1 MPIVIALVGMPG
13 AQKSKIGKK
22 IVEKDTYIELSNYLA
37 YELLDTNKSLT
48 PGNYQLIAK
57 ELRSK
62 YGPYVLIEKAINDI
76 SKLEEEELVIIDGLR
91 TIDEWKWIK
100 SHFNNSYLIAIHA
113 SPKTRYNFLLTK
125 AKDIKKNIQSKQPPR
140 TILECEDLDKAN
152 LKLGVSTLISL
163 ADYMI
168 INESYSLIDA
178 YDQFVKIIEL
188 IKNNPL

>member
-13 AQKSKIGKK
+13 AQKSKLGKK
-22 IVEKDTYIELSNYLA
+22 IVENDTYIELSNYLA
-37 YELLDTNKSLT
+37 QELLHKNKPLT
-48 PGNYQLIAK
+48 PGNYQIIAK

-62 YGPYVLIEKAINDI
+62 YGPYVLLERAINDI
-76 SKLEEEELVIIDGLR
+76 SELKEELVIIDGLR
-91 TIDEWKWIK
+91 TIDEWKWVK

-125 AKDIKKNIQSKQPPR
+125 SKDFKKNTKSKQPPR
-140 TILECEDLDKAN
+140 TILECEDLDNAN

-168 INESYSLIDA
+168 INESYSFINP
-178 YDQFVKIIEL
+178 YDQFLKIIEA
-188 IKNNPL
+188 IKNN